1 MYNVPHKYRQVCRL
15 CLTLVNECDIADLQI
30 YNREAASSNKTP
42 KTLHKVNIKQCNTD
56 ENLSKCVCNALD
68 PITCCCKGVA
78 DADNP
83 LSVMQGNK
91 QISPCNRNPQQKNNY
106 TPSVPSS
113 AAINANPPCT
123 TTITA
128 ETTNVYARMFSNQNQ
143 RQQQQQT
150 QQYLPTKS
158 NQQQTEAQEEI
169 CELTNPKCLEEQQQQ
184 QFIQDNPKSTSSK
197 NAHHEICE
205 NTSTNEIYNQ
215 EHKDDSSPHI
225 TIQIFNCLSIK
236 VRQSCF

>member
-15 CLTLVNECDIADLQI
+15 CLTLVNECDIGDLQI
-30 YNREAASSNKTP
+30 YNREAASSNETP
-42 KTLHKVNIKQCNTD
+42 KTLHKVNIKQCNID
-56 ENLSKCVCNALD
+56 ENLTKCVCNALD
-68 PITCCCKGVA
+68 PITCCCQGVA
-78 DADNP
+78 AAATADNP
-83 LSVMQGNK
+83 LSVMQVNK
-91 QISPCNRNPQQKNNY
+91 EISPGNRNPQQKNNY

-113 AAINANPPCT
+113 AAAINANPPCT

-128 ETTNVYARMFSNQNQ
+128 ETTNVYARMFPNQNQ
-143 RQQQQQT
+143 RQQQQ
-150 QQYLPTKS
+150 YLSTKS
-158 NQQQTEAQEEI
+158 NQLQTQEDI
-169 CELTNPKCLEEQQQQ
+169 CELRNTKCLEEQQQQ
-184 QFIQDNPKSTSSK
+184 QFVQDNPKSTSSK
-197 NAHHEICE
+197 NVHHEICE